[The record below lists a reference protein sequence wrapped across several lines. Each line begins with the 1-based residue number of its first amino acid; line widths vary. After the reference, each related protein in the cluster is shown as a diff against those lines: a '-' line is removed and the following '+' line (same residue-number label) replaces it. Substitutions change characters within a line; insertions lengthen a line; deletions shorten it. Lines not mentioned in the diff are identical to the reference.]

1 MTRDEACEILECDY
15 SGLAARLILSTAAI
29 ARWKNRELPYDREYE
44 VNELAAGRIPKR
56 ILKAQQNLTPKN
68 A

>member
-1 MTRDEACEILECDY
+1 MTRDEACKLLECDY
-15 SGLAARLILSTAAI
+15 SGLAVRLLLTTAAI

-44 VNELAAGRIPKR
+44 VTELAAGRIPKR
-56 ILKAQQNLTPKN
+56 ILQAQQNLSQVN